1 MSGILRGMAPKKSA
15 AKSTPKSEPA
25 VRREQ
30 VPHHRITRLEVESGF
45 LDGLALELSPGL
57 NCLIGERGTGKTTVL
72 EFLRW
77 ALKGES
83 DSKRQRSLLKE
94 NLGSGVVRVGLETK
108 EGLRLT
114 VERQGGAAAAEV
126 LNAEGAP
133 AGFTLEHGVLFDCDV
148 FSQDE
153 IESIASTPRK
163 QLELLD
169 RFARAE
175 VQELEVRLRGL
186 VNELRG
192 NAHELL
198 TLEETCG
205 ALEEGTA
212 GLAEMQEKLAAL
224 VASGAGAGL
233 DALEREVGRKG
244 LRDREARAVEQVQRW
259 VDGRREGL
267 LRERGGLGQAAR
279 LVPDDALDGPNG
291 ARMKALQAIADEA
304 RAAAERALGQA
315 LRALEAGGAAL
326 EALRAGLAKDHLAQE
341 AGYRELVTRHEAE
354 RGRATERVELQ
365 KRLNAALDQQRV
377 LEDHDAQLVALRR
390 RRKELLSEL
399 QRLRQERYAVRCR
412 EAERLTRE
420 LGPRISVVVMEAGDQ
435 TAYEAL
441 LGEALAGLQK
451 QVQPLAKAI
460 SERVPSRDLVRIVQ
474 NRQADALAQHAKLA
488 PKKAEQVVEHLLRAG
503 ELLFEVEV
511 VETDDLPRITLLD
524 EEKAKE
530 LSTLSTGQKC
540 TTVLPILLL
549 EETKPL
555 LIDQPEDNLD
565 NRYVFEVVVGKL
577 RAIKLRRQLIFVTHN
592 ANIPVLGDA
601 ERVIV
606 MKSSGD
612 RARVLRAGTVDE
624 VKDHVETILEGGPEA
639 FEARRKRYGH

>member
-1 MSGILRGMAPKKSA
+1 MAPKKTA

-30 VPHHRITRLEVESGF
+30 KPHHRITRLEVESGF

-114 VERQGGAAAAEV
+114 VERQGGATAAEV

-153 IESIASTPRK
+153 IESIASTPGK

-224 VASGAGAGL
+224 TGGASAGL
-233 DALEREVGRKG
+233 DAFDREVGKKG
-244 LRDREARAVEQVQRW
+244 LRDREGRAVEQVQRFLTA
-259 VDGRREGL
+259 RREGL
-267 LRERGGLGQAAR
+267 ARERGGLAQAAR
-279 LVPDDALDGPNG
+279 LVPDDVLEGPNG
-291 ARMKALQAIADEA
+291 AVLRALQRLADEA
-304 RAAAERALGQA
+304 REVAERGLAQA
-315 LRALEAGGAAL
+315 TDALEASLETL
-326 EALRAGLAKDHLAQE
+326 EALRTRLGKDHLAQE
-341 AGYRELVTRHEAE
+341 ATYRDLVTRHEAE

-365 KRLNAALDQQRV
+365 KRLNAALDQQRT
-377 LEDHDAQLVALRR
+377 LEDHDAQLVVLRR
-390 RRKELLSEL
+390 RRKELISEL
-399 QRLRQERYAVRCR
+399 QRLRQERYALRVR

-420 LGPRISVVVMEAGDQ
+420 LGPRISVVVVEAGDQ

-451 QVQPLAKAI
+451 QVQPLARAI

-511 VETDDLPRITLLD
+511 VETNDVPRITLLD
-524 EEKAKE
+524 EEKTKE